1 MSDSSGTQTKVQRII
16 SKYELTGMGNQLE
29 AYWVGDDDDQYSL
42 RELADLFNRTV
53 LSSALDQANASPLNG
68 EVENI
73 YRLLTDE
80 AVSSGVQTETKNAL
94 ARDGIDVEELK
105 KDFVTH
111 QTIHTYLTKHRDVNY
126 ESNVDRADPI
136 EKGAEIIQR
145 MGSRTSAVTDT
156 TLKNLDNTGR
166 ITLGDFDV
174 LVDVRVL
181 CNTCGESYTVEEL
194 LDGGG
199 CNCAH
204 QE

>member
-1 MSDSSGTQTKVQRII
+1 MSNSSGTQTKVQRII
-16 SKYELTGMGNQLE
+16 NKYELTGMGNQLE

-80 AVSSGVQTETKNAL
+80 SVSSGVQTETKNAL
-94 ARDGIDVEELK
+94 ARDGIDVDELK
-105 KDFVTH
+105 KDFITH

-181 CNTCGESYTVEEL
+181 CNTCG
-194 LDGGG
+194 
-199 CNCAH
+199 
-204 QE
+204 